1 MSERTLVVDLAASR
15 LRCRCPVRACL
26 SVDGPRQ
33 RLAFH
38 RSETTAAALISA
50 VSSVAEVVDLGIE
63 EPDIEAVIR
72 RVYAGDL
79 TL

>member
-1 MSERTLVVDLAASR
+1 
-15 LRCRCPVRACL
+15 
-26 SVDGPRQ
+26 
-33 RLAFH
+33 
-38 RSETTAAALISA
+38 
-50 VSSVAEVVDLGIE
+50 VSSVAEVVDLSIE